1 MEAKKEERRTFRWLA
16 TTGLA
21 AIGVGLVA
29 IFGSDYARPLAT
41 VGLELGVVAFALYG
55 IYRVLSGRVTDV
67 HD

>member
-41 VGLELGVVAFALYG
+41 IGLELGAAAFLLYG
-55 IYRVLSGRVTDV
+55 LYRVFSGRITDV